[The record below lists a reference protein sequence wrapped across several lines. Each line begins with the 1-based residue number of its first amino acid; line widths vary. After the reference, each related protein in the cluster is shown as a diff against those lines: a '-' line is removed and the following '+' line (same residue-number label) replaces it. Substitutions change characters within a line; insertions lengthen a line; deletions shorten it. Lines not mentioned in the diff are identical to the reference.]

1 MENQMQITLY
11 RVKSSIQ
18 ILLLNIIILFA
29 TGCDFNTPKES
40 SDSIKDTPVGE
51 VPNPTPDPTPSA
63 SPTPTPEP
71 MPEPMPEPIHEPIVL
86 DAISISQGEDD
97 GYSWGKYGNADW
109 EADNIDNDFIRLGAA
124 GNDDRNYISSYLFR
138 NVAINSGQNILS
150 AKIIFTEH
158 SDEGSDSAS
167 LDLTIKALN
176 PSSQSSYSEGD
187 LGQDR
192 SALTAQ
198 VRWNKSSSNWETPD
212 LTTLIQAIVSDS
224 NWNANQAMGF
234 VIQNT
239 AGASGNSRHNIFTA
253 DASNAN
259 YHPKLLITYGDDL
272 VAPTISNPSPTGTLS
287 SNITNTSLGI
297 NTNEA
302 ATCKFSESAGTE
314 YSDMANSLTSS
325 NNIQHQANLSNLTQ
339 GNRYQYYVRCE
350 DLAGNA
356 TTTDFIISFAI
367 ASLSDALVLLNIEEP
382 ANTQRDNEVVRTGVP
397 FPKGLV
403 QASDAIKLTASGS
416 NTALPMQTRPLS
428 LWDDGSVRW
437 LLVDTQ
443 VSLNA
448 EENKS
453 LELKYAAT
461 EVVNTNPLSIDQD
474 DNFIHIDTGPLQFTV
489 PKNNGSI
496 IHSAS
501 LIEGANTHTLI
512 APPTDNSDRGPWIS
526 VAGQTHFGGLLTSN
540 SVPAANDPIKKYED
554 YIASNDGD
562 DFNLHGLWDLSVS
575 IEEQGD
581 LHAVIRISGTHLDEN
596 GIAYSSFIT
605 RVHAYRGQSQL
616 KIDHTLVFT
625 GTGNDKITDYGFR
638 LPYAGTSTLIEGI
651 AANTGEVTH
660 LSYDKHNIP
669 GSSNVTGQA
678 QGYIARQ
685 NNETNVSVV
694 LKDMAENFPKG
705 LAATANSIDIQLY
718 PSAAPD
724 LNLERYSSSIDS
736 NNGETSSIS
745 INRSA
750 QGLAKTDTF
759 IINFSAGNID
769 KTATENLAKKVNA
782 GPLLALANGDWY
794 SNAKVMGVGN
804 FSFNSDKNTSERH
817 FRIDRKLKVI
827 EDFMRFNQRKQYN
840 WFGMLN
846 YGDIRGYFKGGCAPG
861 HSADCTWS
869 EKGRYGWSG
878 NSGEPSNQLWVQ
890 FLRAPSRD
898 LFTDASALA
907 QHSQDLQMIH
917 YGDATKH
924 SDQTMSGGR
933 NREFSVGSMHR
944 HGVDAWSGYGQQ
956 PEYSHVAGIE
966 TYYYLT
972 GNGRAKETLFE
983 AAAFMTRY
991 GQNTPSYT
999 ALVNGIDVLTRAS
1012 AVFHDQPATYNRFN
1026 NRLEVL
1032 IQDTF
1037 DNDGVNSEL
1046 ADSTLGQ
1053 TFDYFVRGAAGLMYH
1068 HERTGDSRSANLI
1081 LDAADIITEGGD
1093 KWGVSNDGDAGGVW
1107 YYLNNLTYA
1116 HSIADEY
1123 SRNKTP
1129 YYNLVSSVLALNDHS
1144 SPQSSSAVIS
1154 LASFEATP
1162 ADWRNWIWEWNEEEL
1177 NPAAPALLHI
1187 ARQMTFRNDFM
1198 QDYHSYRAFVHL
1210 ATAAALISPE

>member
-1 MENQMQITLY
+1 
-11 RVKSSIQ
+11 
-18 ILLLNIIILFA
+18 
-29 TGCDFNTPKES
+29 
-40 SDSIKDTPVGE
+40 
-51 VPNPTPDPTPSA
+51 
-63 SPTPTPEP
+63 
-71 MPEPMPEPIHEPIVL
+71 
-86 DAISISQGEDD
+86 
-97 GYSWGKYGNADW
+97 
-109 EADNIDNDFIRLGAA
+109 
-124 GNDDRNYISSYLFR
+124 
-138 NVAINSGQNILS
+138 
-150 AKIIFTEH
+150 
-158 SDEGSDSAS
+158 
-167 LDLTIKALN
+167 
-176 PSSQSSYSEGD
+176 
-187 LGQDR
+187 
-192 SALTAQ
+192 
-198 VRWNKSSSNWETPD
+198 
-212 LTTLIQAIVSDS
+212 
-224 NWNANQAMGF
+224 
-234 VIQNT
+234 
-239 AGASGNSRHNIFTA
+239 
-253 DASNAN
+253 
-259 YHPKLLITYGDDL
+259 
-272 VAPTISNPSPTGTLS
+272 
-287 SNITNTSLGI
+287 
-297 NTNEA
+297 
-302 ATCKFSESAGTE
+302 
-314 YSDMANSLTSS
+314 
-325 NNIQHQANLSNLTQ
+325 
-339 GNRYQYYVRCE
+339 
-350 DLAGNA
+350 
-356 TTTDFIISFAI
+356 
-367 ASLSDALVLLNIEEP
+367 
-382 ANTQRDNEVVRTGVP
+382 
-397 FPKGLV
+397 
-403 QASDAIKLTASGS
+403 
-416 NTALPMQTRPLS
+416 
-428 LWDDGSVRW
+428 
-437 LLVDTQ
+437 
-443 VSLNA
+443 
-448 EENKS
+448 
-453 LELKYAAT
+453 
-461 EVVNTNPLSIDQD
+461 
-474 DNFIHIDTGPLQFTV
+474 
-489 PKNNGSI
+489 
-496 IHSAS
+496 
-501 LIEGANTHTLI
+501 
-512 APPTDNSDRGPWIS
+512 
-526 VAGQTHFGGLLTSN
+526 
-540 SVPAANDPIKKYED
+540 
-554 YIASNDGD
+554 
-562 DFNLHGLWDLSVS
+562 
-575 IEEQGD
+575 
-581 LHAVIRISGTHLDEN
+581 
-596 GIAYSSFIT
+596 
-605 RVHAYRGQSQL
+605 
-616 KIDHTLVFT
+616 
-625 GTGNDKITDYGFR
+625 
-638 LPYAGTSTLIEGI
+638 
-651 AANTGEVTH
+651 
-660 LSYDKHNIP
+660 
-669 GSSNVTGQA
+669 
-678 QGYIARQ
+678 
-685 NNETNVSVV
+685 
-694 LKDMAENFPKG
+694 
-705 LAATANSIDIQLY
+705 
-718 PSAAPD
+718 
-724 LNLERYSSSIDS
+724 
-736 NNGETSSIS
+736 
-745 INRSA
+745 
-750 QGLAKTDTF
+750 
-759 IINFSAGNID
+759 
-769 KTATENLAKKVNA
+769 
-782 GPLLALANGDWY
+782 
-794 SNAKVMGVGN
+794 
-804 FSFNSDKNTSERH
+804 
-817 FRIDRKLKVI
+817 
-827 EDFMRFNQRKQYN
+827 MRFNQRKQYN

-1012 AVFHDQPATYNRFN
+1012 AVFHNQPATYNRFN

-1053 TFDYFVRGAAGLMYH
+1053 TFGYFVRGAAGLMYH